1 MIGVIY
7 TFAAVFMLSAI
18 LLFVFHKL
26 FKLTIPAYIIA
37 GLIGGIF
44 LTEEGLLELLQWGIA
59 FVVFIF
65 GAKLEPGKLKHGI
78 GGSLLST
85 GAQITG
91 LGLGFFGALYLAG
104 FGTLN
109 SIYISAAL
117 VFSSSLTGT
126 ELSEKYATI
135 ELLYGRLAEATDVIH
150 DILAIVL
157 ILLLSPV
164 LFSVGIGYALAVG
177 GGMLVLSLAFRRF
190 LFPWLFEL
198 SDHSEELML
207 LSGISLLAVM
217 IAISQLAGIS
227 IVVGAFFAGLA
238 FSRFPYN
245 IELVESME
253 SLKDFFAAV
262 FFFSLGALVTVPDA
276 ATLGIALL
284 IILVTVFVKPLLT
297 AISLM
302 HYGYDKRTAY
312 RCALTL
318 DQVSEFVLI
327 IAVQAY
333 LISAI
338 AAPVFQGII
347 LATTVTMITT
357 SYTDRYS
364 DKIQNIIADRLPFE
378 TPEKIKRYHTR
389 INTNLKDHVIIVG
402 YDVQGSRLG
411 DFLKE
416 KGEEFVVIELNPEM
430 LEEADG
436 LENCVFKSAMD
447 NESWEKANYKD
458 AKLIISTPP
467 QKHVS
472 EKILSLDTDARKV
485 VRSNSFNIA
494 RKLIEGGA
502 DYVMVPDLLASEQL
516 IDYVEEAIYG
526 DKETVKRMRGE
537 MLGKLKRNIDDFE
550 K

>member
-7 TFAAVFMLSAI
+7 TFAAVFVLSAV
-18 LLFVFHKL
+18 LLLVFHKL
-26 FKLTIPAYIIA
+26 FNLTIPAYIIA
-37 GLIGGIF
+37 GLIGGMF
-44 LTEEGLLELLQWGIA
+44 LAEEGLLELLQWGIA

-126 ELSEKYATI
+126 ELSEKYATV

-164 LFSVGIGYALAVG
+164 LFNVGIGYALAVG
-177 GGMLVLSLAFRRF
+177 GGMLILSLAFRRF

-217 IAISQLAGIS
+217 IGISEFAGIS

-253 SLKDFFAAV
+253 SLKDFFAAI
-262 FFFSLGALVTVPDA
+262 FFFSLGALVTIPDA
-276 ATLGIALL
+276 ATLGIALM
-284 IILVTVFVKPLLT
+284 IITVTIFVKPLLT
-297 AISLM
+297 ALSLM

-318 DQVSEFVLI
+318 DQISEFVLI

-357 SYTDRYS
+357 AYTDSYS
-364 DKIQNIIADRLPFE
+364 DKIQNAIADKLPFE
-378 TPEKIKRYHTR
+378 TPEKIKRYHTQ
-389 INTNLKDHVIIVG
+389 ISTKLEDHIILVG
-402 YDVQGSRLG
+402 YDVQGSRIG
-411 DFLKE
+411 GFLKDKDE
-416 KGEEFVVIELNPEM
+416 DFVVIELNPEM

-447 NESWEKANYKD
+447 DESWEQANYKD

-467 QKHVS
+467 QKHIS
-472 EKILSLDTDARKV
+472 EKVLSLDTGARKV
-485 VRSNSFNIA
+485 VRSNKFNVA
-494 RKLIEGGA
+494 QRLIEKGA

-526 DKETVKRMRGE
+526 DEETVERLRE
-537 MLGKLKRNIDDFE
+537 EVLRQLKGDVDGFE
-550 K
+550 